1 MIVLVIGHIGTNA
14 YEGRLR
20 NGTGDGSSQLPNTPV
35 LIGLSEQEIINAAK
49 QHLKPSVV
57 DAVGFR
63 IEVREDDSR

>member
-35 LIGLSEQEIINAAK
+35 MTGASEAEVIEAAK

-57 DAVGFR
+57 SRLGFR